1 MSAIMIIYCE
11 RIAVATK
18 KSPAFNV
25 WWCTNPPKSLVFY
38 CSQPQATVVGTH
50 VFLCLSEGR
59 KCGGNEGISPQGA

>member
-18 KSPAFNV
+18 MSPAFNV
-25 WWCTNPPKSLVFY
+25 WWCNNPPKSLVFY

-50 VFLCLSEGR
+50 VFC
-59 KCGGNEGISPQGA
+59 A